1 LIKQIS
7 FTEVCEL
14 WKQLW
19 PNREIDTHSTMRYND
34 DPYPAI
40 REMYEVTY
48 FGYFDKNKLLG
59 VNSGHATS
67 RFHYRSRG
75 LFVLPEY
82 RKNGIGIELLKATID
97 KSKEENTKIC
107 WSIPRKQSI
116 NTYTTAG
123 FIKDSH
129 WFSTETNEENC
140 IVIKKL

>member
-1 LIKQIS
+1 MIKAECETNNEKVKS
-7 FTEVCEL
+7 FAKEL
-14 WKQLW
+14 SYYI
-19 PNREIDTHSTMRYND
+19 EILSKFTDWIN
-34 DPYPAI
+34 
-40 REMYEVTY
+40 
-48 FGYFDKNKLLG
+48 
-59 VNSGHATS
+59 
-67 RFHYRSRG
+67 
-75 LFVLPEY
+75 
-82 RKNGIGIELLKATID
+82 D